1 MTEDS
6 HGKFRVF
13 SIDTMEYPK
22 EIQGPDSPITTIEML
37 HPVGDQC
44 ISGTED
50 GKIYLFNLIN
60 GTYVSYNEH
69 YDKI

>member
-1 MTEDS
+1 
-6 HGKFRVF
+6 
-13 SIDTMEYPK
+13 MEYPK

-60 GTYVSYNEH
+60 G
-69 YDKI
+69 K